1 MKSLKHVLP
10 LALLTGSFSAGQSLA
25 ADMQLSVA
33 IPEMNV
39 AEYHRP
45 YVAVWAMNKDDKAV
59 TNGAVWYQIDD
70 DGEGEKWLKDMR
82 LWWRRSGRSLEVPID
97 GVTGATRKPGEY
109 EVSLTHVAQQLT
121 PGDYVLYVEAAREV
135 GGRELLSVDF
145 SWPSDETQT
154 LSAQG
159 DSELGAITLTITP

>member
-1 MKSLKHVLP
+1 MKSLKQFLHISLVAGSI
-10 LALLTGSFSAGQSLA
+10 LAVSSFA
-25 ADMQLSVA
+25 ADMQLSVE
-33 IPEMNV
+33 IPEIQV

-45 YVAVWAMNKDDKAV
+45 YVAVWAMNKNDKTV
-59 TNGAVWYQIDD
+59 INGAVWYQIDD

-109 EVSLTHVAQQLT
+109 QLSLNKVAQQLT
-121 PGDYVLYVEAAREV
+121 PGDYVLYVEASREV
-135 GGRELLSVDF
+135 GGRELLNVDF
-145 SWPSDETQT
+145 SWPLTESIT

-159 DSELGAITLTITP
+159 ESELGTISLTITP